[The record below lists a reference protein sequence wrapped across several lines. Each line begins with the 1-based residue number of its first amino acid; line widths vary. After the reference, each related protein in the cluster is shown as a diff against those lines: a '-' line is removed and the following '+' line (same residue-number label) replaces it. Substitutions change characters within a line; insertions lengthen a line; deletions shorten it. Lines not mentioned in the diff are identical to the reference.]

1 MLEFLSQI
9 GAILEGH
16 FLLSS
21 GKHSSKYV
29 QCAKIFE
36 NPKNG
41 DKVGELLAEKISGYK
56 PDVVI
61 GPAIGGIILA
71 YVVARPLKARAL
83 YTEREDG
90 VMKLRRD
97 FHIGKNESVA
107 IVEDV
112 TTTGK
117 SVLEVAQVVEQL
129 GGKIC
134 CIASIVDRS
143 TQPLPFTVP
152 FYSLARIELPIYEPE
167 DCPLCAQS
175 IPLVKPGSRNTAL
188 KK

>member
-1 MLEFLSQI
+1 MLELLLKV
-9 GAILEGH
+9 GAVLEGH

-36 NPKNG
+36 HPNY
-41 DKVGELLAEKISGYK
+41 GERIGRAIAEKIARHE
-56 PDVVI
+56 PDVVV
-61 GPAIGGIILA
+61 GPALGGIILA
-71 YVVARPLKARAL
+71 YEVARQLGARAMF
-83 YTEREDG
+83 TERENG

-97 FHIGKNESVA
+97 FHIKTGESVA

-117 SVLEVAQVVEQL
+117 SVLEVAQVVEEQ

-143 TQPLPFTVP
+143 VEKLPFDVP
-152 FYSLARIELPIYEPE
+152 FYSLVKLELPIYEPE
-167 DCPLCAQS
+167 SCPLCSQH
-175 IPLVKPGSRNTAL
+175 IPLVKPGSRA
-188 KK
+188 

>member
-1 MLEFLSQI
+1 MLEFLSKI
-9 GAILEGH
+9 GAVLDGH

-21 GKHSSKYV
+21 GKHSSKYI

-36 NPKNG
+36 DPENG
-41 DKVGELLAEKISGYK
+41 DRIGQMIAERISIHK

-90 VMKLRRD
+90 MMKLRRD
-97 FHIGKNESVA
+97 FHIDKNERIA

-143 TQPLPFTVP
+143 TQSLPFTVP
-152 FYSLARIELPIYEPE
+152 FYSLTKIELPIYEPE
-167 DCPLCAQS
+167 DCPLCAQN
-175 IPLVKPGSRNTAL
+175 IPLVKPGSRNTTL

>member
-1 MLEFLSQI
+1 MLEMLYQV

-29 QCAKIFE
+29 QCAKLFE
-36 NPKNG
+36 RPQYG
-41 DKVGELLAEKISGYK
+41 DRIGEMIAQKISDHK

-61 GPAIGGIILA
+61 GPALGGIILA
-71 YVVARPLKARAL
+71 YTVARHLDARAMF
-83 YTEREDG
+83 TEREDG
-90 VMKLRRD
+90 IMKLRRD
-97 FHIGKNESVA
+97 FHIKEGEKVA

-117 SVLEVAQVVEQL
+117 SVLEVAQVVEEY
-129 GGKIC
+129 GGHVC
-134 CIASIVDRS
+134 CIASIIDRS
-143 TQPLPFTVP
+143 TQPLPFSVP
-152 FYSLARIELPIYEPE
+152 FYSLIKLELPIYEP
-167 DCPLCAQS
+167 DNCPLCAQK
-175 IPLVKPGSRNTAL
+175 IPIVKPGSRTQ